1 MIRWIAAI
9 FIISI
14 IVWMLNIGS
23 TNDESRIIDD
33 EEQMKWL
40 SEYQKKKGSKQ
51 YG

>member
-23 TNDESRIIDD
+23 TNDESRRIDD
-33 EEQMKWL
+33 EEQMRWL
-40 SEYQKKKGSKQ
+40 SEYQKKKGSK
-51 YG
+51 

>member
-40 SEYQKKKGSKQ
+40 SEYQKKKGSK
-51 YG
+51 